1 MDIKELI
8 KKKKQSLSIDRTQ
21 PSYEDYMT
29 SQIKNSTDEQ
39 LSILESKIE
48 SKRSDISKLQNQIL
62 SIQMNLSE
70 AKRDLG
76 TLIVRLD
83 SYSEEKKNG
92 FYFSVSERKVVY
104 IPNSFSEFIED
115 IKTKSRYGKVVE
127 SIISSMRMG
136 ETDIFLG
143 KKVDGVVIPIFV
155 KDIGEDLKKSIVE
168 RFTIGSDK
176 ETIVISEDK
185 ITYIGDILSWNEIVN
200 MFLKLGFEQD
210 PNFDILSGSNSY

>member
-92 FYFSVSERKVVY
+92 FYFSVSERKVVD

>member
-1 MDIKELI
+1 MDLKELI
-8 KKKKQSLSIDRTQ
+8 KRKKQSISEKKQ
-21 PSYEDYMT
+21 SSYEDYLA
-29 SQIKNSTDEQ
+29 SQIQKSNDEQ
-39 LSILESKIE
+39 LSKLESRID
-48 SKRSDISKLQNQIL
+48 SKRSEINKLQNQIL

-70 AKRDLG
+70 AKKDLG

-92 FYFSVSERKVVY
+92 FYFSVSERKVVD

-136 ETDIFLG
+136 EIDIFLG

-155 KDIGEDLKKSIVE
+155 KDLGEELKKSIIE

-176 ETIVISEDK
+176 ETIVISDDK

>member
-1 MDIKELI
+1 MDLKELI
-8 KKKKQSLSIDRTQ
+8 KRKKQSISEKKQ
-21 PSYEDYMT
+21 SSYEDYLS
-29 SQIKNSTDEQ
+29 SQIQKSNDEQ
-39 LSILESKIE
+39 LSKLESRID
-48 SKRSDISKLQNQIL
+48 SKRSEINKLQNQIL
-62 SIQMNLSE
+62 SIQISLSE
-70 AKRDLG
+70 AKKDLG

-92 FYFSVSERKVVY
+92 FYFFVSERKVVD

-136 ETDIFLG
+136 EIDIFLG

-155 KDIGEDLKKSIVE
+155 KDLGEELKKSIIE

-176 ETIVISEDK
+176 ETIVITDDK

>member
-1 MDIKELI
+1 MDLKELI
-8 KKKKQSLSIDRTQ
+8 KRKKQSISEKKQ
-21 PSYEDYMT
+21 SSYEDYLA
-29 SQIKNSTDEQ
+29 SQIQKSNDEQ
-39 LSILESKIE
+39 LSKLESRID
-48 SKRSDISKLQNQIL
+48 SKRSEINKLQNQSL

-70 AKRDLG
+70 AKKDLG

-92 FYFSVSERKVVY
+92 FYFSVSERKVVD

-136 ETDIFLG
+136 EIDIFLG

-155 KDIGEDLKKSIVE
+155 KDLGEELKKSIIE

-176 ETIVISEDK
+176 ETIVISDDK